1 MRDYYG
7 KVTQNKF
14 FQMHHAKIDFSI
26 AIFNREYFGNYTS
39 EKAELND
46 LKNNHNKKL
55 RNS

>member
-46 LKNNHNKKL
+46 LQNNHNKKL